1 MEIVSKV
8 NPSEQQ
14 TGAEKL
20 SKRIIP
26 LVGKYISD
34 FKMISYGDRVM
45 VCIPGGKDNCGL
57 SDVLIKLQK
66 KTTIRFHLLAIN
78 LAQGQP
84 GFSPEIL
91 ETLFKSLK
99 VKLHIRCQDT
109 FSVVKRLVPKEETI
123 CSSFFRLR
131 REAIYCI
138 ARVLDVTKI
147 ALGNYKKDILETFL
161 LNLSFSGS
169 INTTSSKFFSYNK
182 KHIVIRSLSY
192 FRKRDLF
199 VLASL
204 KKFIIIPCNLSG
216 SQKNLKRQKIKNIIA
231 VWGKSY
237 ENRIDSIFNALS
249 NIIPSHLLDKKI
261 LTLSINKFYEFYI

>member
-45 VCIPGGKDNCGL
+45 VCIPGGKHNCGL

-169 INTTSSKFFSYNK
+169 INTTSSKFFSDNK

-192 FRKRDLF
+192 FREKDLF
-199 VLASL
+199 VLASH

-231 VWGKSY
+231 EWGESY

-249 NIIPSHLLDKKI
+249 NIIPSYLLEKKI